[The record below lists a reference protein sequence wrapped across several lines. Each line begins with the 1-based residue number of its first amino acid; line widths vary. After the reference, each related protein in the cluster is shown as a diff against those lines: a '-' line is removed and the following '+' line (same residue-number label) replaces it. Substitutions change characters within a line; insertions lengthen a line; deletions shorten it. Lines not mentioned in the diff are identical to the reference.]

1 MLIFSLSLLTVERY
15 NKSIWC
21 KRSRYVS
28 WWWSVSGPGK
38 HNKKSS
44 TKNRTHM
51 YYDGAFNLF
60 CLWIKKLE
68 FFDRKIAPEGE
79 KCIAIWINL
88 VFYNTARMLNF
99 SWKMKEKSYNNNNTF
114 ASHCHL
120 SLSWQKVWK
129 ACYIL
134 SNSQPTEGKWNVRK
148 RMLLFLSCWKD
159 LKTVKTFI
167 FVLTKLRKRLIL
179 MGDRLHHYWF
189 VSSIKSYDVT
199 TD

>member
-1 MLIFSLSLLTVERY
+1 MCIKNQVCLFLFFWCNWDFERDCKIEEKKERKKAKIACSMLIFSLSLLTVERY

-99 SWKMKEKSYNNNNTF
+99 SWKMKEKSYTTTTLLPAIAIYHFPGKKYEKHAIFWATANQ
-114 ASHCHL
+114 
-120 SLSWQKVWK
+120 QKGNEMSEK
-129 ACYIL
+129 ECCSFYL
-134 SNSQPTEGKWNVRK
+134 VRK
-148 RMLLFLSCWKD
+148 
-159 LKTVKTFI
+159 I
-167 FVLTKLRKRLIL
+167 
-179 MGDRLHHYWF
+179 
-189 VSSIKSYDVT
+189 
-199 TD
+199 

>member
-51 YYDGAFNLF
+51 YDGAFNLF

-88 VFYNTARMLNF
+88 GFFYYTARMLNF
-99 SWKMKEKSYNNNNTF
+99 SWKMKEKILQQQHFFQPLPFITF
-114 ASHCHL
+114 LAKSMKSML
-120 SLSWQKVWK
+120 YFEQ
-129 ACYIL
+129 
-134 SNSQPTEGKWNVRK
+134 QPTNRREMKCQKKNVALFI
-148 RMLLFLSCWKD
+148 LLERSKNCKNFHFCANKITYGW
-159 LKTVKTFI
+159 
-167 FVLTKLRKRLIL
+167 
-179 MGDRLHHYWF
+179 
-189 VSSIKSYDVT
+189 
-199 TD
+199 

>member
-1 MLIFSLSLLTVERY
+1 MNFSIE
-15 NKSIWC
+15 
-21 KRSRYVS
+21 
-28 WWWSVSGPGK
+28 
-38 HNKKSS
+38 
-44 TKNRTHM
+44 
-51 YYDGAFNLF
+51 
-60 CLWIKKLE
+60 KL
-68 FFDRKIAPEGE
+68 PEGE

-167 FVLTKLRKRLIL
+167 YVLTKLRKRLIL
-179 MGDRLHHYWF
+179 MGDRLHHYLF
-189 VSSIKSYDVT
+189 VYQIIWYHNWLVIRSLFFQQLILK
-199 TD
+199 